1 LLLVFWVGIP
11 LIADLSG
18 LVLTN
23 KRLSHFYQSTKY
35 IVVPAAFLLTLFKTL
50 KKNSAWHIEMRT
62 ILLTV
67 TAALFSVLIFMFGFY
82 DDLCG
87 STTKRTLFINHQVP
101 SSRIFLREF
110 GCGAANAGERQ
121 EVVRVDTIFGILIRV
136 TEIDTTKLN
145 RNKWMRQP
153 D

>member
-1 LLLVFWVGIP
+1 
-11 LIADLSG
+11 
-18 LVLTN
+18 
-23 KRLSHFYQSTKY
+23 
-35 IVVPAAFLLTLFKTL
+35 
-50 KKNSAWHIEMRT
+50 MRT